1 MNPGVFAIT
10 GPVVYVPVRHH
21 SPACAAVVRRLVREL
36 RPRAILIE
44 GPSDFNG
51 RLDELLLPH
60 TLPIAI
66 YSYVA
71 LSDGTRRGA
80 FYPFCLYSPE
90 WQALMAARDSGAEA
104 RFIDLPWSAI
114 AADATVTS
122 APPPGHRYA
131 DGELRRG
138 AYVAALC
145 ERLGVDDFDALWD
158 TLFEIEPDPD
168 PAAFLRRCHHF
179 CYHARVANG
188 HVPATDLRREA
199 FMAAAI
205 RRELEKAAGPTEE
218 GAAGPILVVTG
229 GFHSYAL
236 YARVAGLPSPDHD
249 ASLSEHG
256 DGTERDDEQGEG
268 RNQRPRGEWTESSI
282 PTDGDKPTDAGSPAS
297 VAIDSEA
304 GVLTGG
310 VSLTPY
316 SYQRLDGLA
325 GYDAGMPNPG
335 FYHRVWQDRSA
346 GADDASTGR
355 NAAHTYR
362 PLLAAAAT
370 ALRTRGQVVSS
381 ADLIAVETVA
391 RGLAALRGHAVVWRR
406 DLIDAVIGA
415 LVKDELGAGLHHPM
429 LTALH
434 DVLRGREQG
443 LLAVGANL
451 PPLVHDIRRLLRAH
465 DLEPGPDERVV
476 ELALPAPSDL
486 ARSRVLHQL
495 RVLGIPG
502 FARTGGTDLARR
514 DDLARLWERWTLH
527 WGPEPDAACIEAA
540 VYGPS
545 LRDAAEARLLE
556 RASGLE
562 RDAVVA
568 ALLLLDA
575 CLMGLGTMPTIPGG
589 QAAALWERLS
599 GSSGRTATS

>member
-1 MNPGVFAIT
+1 
-10 GPVVYVPVRHH
+10 
-21 SPACAAVVRRLVREL
+21 
-36 RPRAILIE
+36 
-44 GPSDFNG
+44 
-51 RLDELLLPH
+51 LLLPH

-90 WQALMAARDSGAEA
+90 WQVLMAARDCGAAA

-114 AADATVTS
+114 AADTTATG
-122 APPPGHRYA
+122 PPPGHRYA

-158 TLFEIEPDPD
+158 TLFEIEPEPE
-168 PAAFLRRCHHF
+168 PVAFLRRCHHF
-179 CYHARVANG
+179 CYHARVADG

-205 RRELEKAAGPTEE
+205 KRELEKAAAPTEE

-249 ASLSEHG
+249 ASPESMK
-256 DGTERDDEQGEG
+256 ERDDEQGEG

-282 PTDGDKPTDAGSPAS
+282 QTEADSPAVLS
-297 VAIDSEA
+297 ADA
-304 GVLTGG
+304 ATGVLTGG
-310 VSLTPY
+310 ISLTPY

-346 GADDASTGR
+346 GNDDASTGW

-370 ALRTRGQVVSS
+370 ALRKRGQVVSS

-429 LTALH
+429 LAALY
-434 DVLRGREQG
+434 DTLRGREQG
-443 LLAVGANL
+443 QLAAGTAL
-451 PPLVHDIRRLLRAH
+451 PPLVHDIRHLLRAH
-465 DLEPGPDERVV
+465 DLEPGPDERAV

-514 DDLARLWERWTLH
+514 ADLARLWERWTLH
-527 WGPEPDAACIEAA
+527 WGRNSMPPASRPPSTGRACATPPRR
-540 VYGPS
+540 VYWSARRAWSATRKGPPCYCS
-545 LRDAAEARLLE
+545 TPA
-556 RASGLE
+556 
-562 RDAVVA
+562 
-568 ALLLLDA
+568 
-575 CLMGLGTMPTIPGG
+575 
-589 QAAALWERLS
+589 
-599 GSSGRTATS
+599 